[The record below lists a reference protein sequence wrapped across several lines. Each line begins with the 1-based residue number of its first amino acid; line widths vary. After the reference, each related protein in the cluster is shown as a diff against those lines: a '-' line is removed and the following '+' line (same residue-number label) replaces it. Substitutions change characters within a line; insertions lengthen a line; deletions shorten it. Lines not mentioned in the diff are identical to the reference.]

1 LRRLFELASVEGKAL
16 PKVNNEFK
24 AVVFDMDGVV
34 IDSEPN
40 HYRAICEAI
49 GERMTF
55 SYDDFLGRFAG
66 ADERYAMEKM
76 AKELGIDYDE
86 DLFQEWSSRKAEAYA
101 RFVSESAIPMPG
113 AVDFVESVA
122 TEFPIGL
129 ATGSR
134 RSDVN
139 AALSVLADGRLEGVF
154 QTIVTSEDVPKP
166 KPHPATY
173 AKAVK
178 NLGFEPSECVAF
190 EDSPNGILSAKGAGL
205 RVIGISAMH
214 GPEKLSQADLV
225 VPDLRGASIDT
236 LNSWFGYE

>member
-1 LRRLFELASVEGKAL
+1 MPTVS
-16 PKVNNEFK
+16 NEIK
-24 AVVFDMDGVV
+24 AVVFDMDGVI

-49 GERMTF
+49 GEGMTL

-66 ADERYAMEKM
+66 GDERYAMGEM

-86 DLFQEWSSRKAEAYA
+86 ELFREWSNRKAAAYA
-101 RFVSESAIPMPG
+101 QFVSENAEPMPG
-113 AVDFVESVA
+113 AVDFVSTVA
-122 TEFPIGL
+122 RTFPVGL

-139 AALSVLADGRLEGVF
+139 AALRVLAGGRLEGVF

-173 AKAVK
+173 VKAVE
-178 NLGFEPSECVAF
+178 NLGFQPSECVAF
-190 EDSPNGILSAKGAGL
+190 EDSPNGILSAKSAGL
-205 RVIGISAMH
+205 RVIGLSAMH
-214 GPEKLSQADLV
+214 GSDKLGEADRI
-225 VPDLRGASIDT
+225 VPDLRGASIET
-236 LNSWFGYE
+236 LYSWLD

>member
-1 LRRLFELASVEGKAL
+1 VS
-16 PKVNNEFK
+16 NEIK
-24 AVVFDMDGVV
+24 AVVFDMDGVI

-49 GERMTF
+49 GEGMTL

-66 ADERYAMEKM
+66 GDERYAMGEM

-86 DLFQEWSSRKAEAYA
+86 ELFREWSNRKAAAYA
-101 RFVSESAIPMPG
+101 QFVSENAEPMPG
-113 AVDFVESVA
+113 AVDFVSTVA
-122 TEFPIGL
+122 RTFPVGL

-139 AALSVLADGRLEGVF
+139 AALRVLAGGRLEGVF

-173 AKAVK
+173 VKAVE
-178 NLGFEPSECVAF
+178 NLGFQPSECVAF
-190 EDSPNGILSAKGAGL
+190 EDSPNGILSAKSAGL
-205 RVIGISAMH
+205 RVIGLSAMH
-214 GPEKLSQADLV
+214 GSDKLGEADRI
-225 VPDLRGASIDT
+225 VPDLRGASIET
-236 LNSWFGYE
+236 LYSWLD

>member
-1 LRRLFELASVEGKAL
+1 MGLT
-16 PKVNNEFK
+16 KVSNEIK

-66 ADERYAMEKM
+66 RDERYAMGKM
-76 AKELGIDYDE
+76 AEELGIDCNE
-86 DLFQEWSSRKAEAYA
+86 DLFKEWSSRKAEAYA
-101 RFVSESAIPMPG
+101 RFVSENAIPMPG
-113 AVDFVESVA
+113 AVEFVESVA
-122 TEFPIGL
+122 SELPVGL

-139 AALSVLADGRLEGVF
+139 AALHVLADGRLEEVF
-154 QTIVTSEDVPKP
+154 QTIVTSEDVPQP

-173 AKAVK
+173 AKAVE
-178 NLGFEPSECVAF
+178 NLGFQPDECVAF
-190 EDSPNGILSAKGAGL
+190 EDSPNGILSAKGAGF
-205 RVIGISAMH
+205 RVVGISAMH
-214 GPEKLSQADLV
+214 GPEKLSEADIV
-225 VPDLRGASIDT
+225 IPNLRGASFDT
-236 LNSWFGYE
+236 LYSWFRSE

>member
-1 LRRLFELASVEGKAL
+1 VS
-16 PKVNNEFK
+16 NEIK
-24 AVVFDMDGVV
+24 AVVFDMDGVI

-49 GERMTF
+49 GEGMTL

-66 ADERYAMEKM
+66 GDERYAMGEM

-86 DLFQEWSSRKAEAYA
+86 ELFREWSNRKAAAYA
-101 RFVSESAIPMPG
+101 QFVSENAEPMPG
-113 AVDFVESVA
+113 AVDFVSTVA
-122 TEFPIGL
+122 RTFPVGL

-139 AALSVLADGRLEGVF
+139 AALRVLAGGRLEGVF

-173 AKAVK
+173 VKAVE
-178 NLGFEPSECVAF
+178 NLGFQPSECVAF
-190 EDSPNGILSAKGAGL
+190 EDSPNGILSAKSAGL
-205 RVIGISAMH
+205 RVIGLSAMH
-214 GPEKLSQADLV
+214 GSDKLGEADRI
-225 VPDLRGASIDT
+225 VPDLRGASIET
-236 LNSWFGYE
+236 LYFWLD

>member
-1 LRRLFELASVEGKAL
+1 LTKLSNGI
-16 PKVNNEFK
+16 K

-49 GERMTF
+49 GERMTL

-66 ADERYAMEKM
+66 RDERYAMSKM
-76 AKELGIDYDE
+76 AEELGIDCNE

-101 RFVSESAIPMPG
+101 QFVSENAEPMPG
-113 AVDFVESVA
+113 AVDFVSTVA
-122 TEFPIGL
+122 RAFPVGL

-139 AALSVLADGRLEGVF
+139 AALRVLANGRLEGIF

-173 AKAVK
+173 AKAVE
-178 NLGFEPSECVAF
+178 NLGFQPDECVAF

-205 RVIGISAMH
+205 RVVGISAMH
-214 GPEKLSQADLV
+214 GADKLGEADKV
-225 VPDLRGASIDT
+225 VPHLRGASLET
-236 LNSWFGYE
+236 LYSWLD

>member
-1 LRRLFELASVEGKAL
+1 MPASVEGWEL
-16 PKVNNEFK
+16 PKVTNKIK

-49 GERMTF
+49 GEGMTL

-66 ADERYAMEKM
+66 RDERYAMGKM
-76 AKELGIDYDE
+76 AEELGIDYDE
-86 DLFQEWSSRKAEAYA
+86 NLFREWSNRKAEAYA
-101 RFVSESAIPMPG
+101 RFVSENAIPMPG
-113 AVDFVESVA
+113 AVEFVESVA
-122 TEFPIGL
+122 SELPVGL

-139 AALSVLADGRLEGVF
+139 TALAVLADGRLEGIF

-173 AKAVK
+173 AKAVE
-178 NLGFEPSECVAF
+178 NLGFEPSECLAF

-205 RVIGISAMH
+205 RVVGISAMH
-214 GPEKLSQADLV
+214 GPEKLSEADLV
-225 VPDLRGASIDT
+225 VPDLRGASFDT
-236 LNSWFGYE
+236 LNSWFDCE

>member
-1 LRRLFELASVEGKAL
+1 M
-16 PKVNNEFK
+16 PKVSNEIN

-49 GERMTF
+49 GEGMTL
-55 SYDDFLGRFAG
+55 SYDDFLSRFAG
-66 ADERYAMEKM
+66 GDERYAMGKM
-76 AKELGIDYDE
+76 AEELGIDCNE
-86 DLFQEWSSRKAEAYA
+86 NLFQEWSNRKAAAYA
-101 RFVSESAIPMPG
+101 KFVSENAEPMAG
-113 AVDFVESVA
+113 AVDFVTSVA
-122 TEFPIGL
+122 RNLPVGL

-139 AALSVLADGRLEGVF
+139 TALRVLADGRLEGIF

-173 AKAVK
+173 FKAVE
-178 NLGFEPSECVAF
+178 NLGFQPSECVAF

-205 RVIGISAMH
+205 RVVGISAMH
-214 GPEKLSQADLV
+214 GPEKLSEADV
-225 VPDLRGASIDT
+225 VIPNLRGASLDT
-236 LNSWFGYE
+236 LYSWFRCE

>member
-1 LRRLFELASVEGKAL
+1 
-16 PKVNNEFK
+16 
-24 AVVFDMDGVV
+24 MDGVV

-49 GERMTF
+49 GERMTL

-66 ADERYAMEKM
+66 RDERYAMSKM
-76 AKELGIDYDE
+76 AEELGIDCNE

-101 RFVSESAIPMPG
+101 QFVSENAEPMPG
-113 AVDFVESVA
+113 AVDFVSTVA
-122 TEFPIGL
+122 RAFPVGL

-139 AALSVLADGRLEGVF
+139 AALRVLANGRLEGIF

-173 AKAVK
+173 AKAVE
-178 NLGFEPSECVAF
+178 NLGFQPDECVAF

-205 RVIGISAMH
+205 RVVGISAMH
-214 GPEKLSQADLV
+214 GADKLGEADKV
-225 VPDLRGASIDT
+225 VPHLRGASLET
-236 LNSWFGYE
+236 LYSWLD

>member
-1 LRRLFELASVEGKAL
+1 LT
-16 PKVNNEFK
+16 KVPNGIK
-24 AVVFDMDGVV
+24 AVVFDMDGVI

-49 GERMTF
+49 GEGMTL

-66 ADERYAMEKM
+66 GDERYAMGEM

-86 DLFQEWSSRKAEAYA
+86 ELFREWSNRKAAAYA
-101 RFVSESAIPMPG
+101 QFVSENAEPMPG
-113 AVDFVESVA
+113 AVDFVSTVVR
-122 TEFPIGL
+122 TFPVGL

-139 AALSVLADGRLEGVF
+139 AALRVLAGGRLEGVF
-154 QTIVTSEDVPKP
+154 QTIVTSDDVQKP

-173 AKAVK
+173 AKAVE
-178 NLGFEPSECVAF
+178 NLGFQPNECVAF

-214 GPEKLSQADLV
+214 GADKLGEADRV
-225 VPDLRGASIDT
+225 VPDLRGASLDS
-236 LNSWFGYE
+236 LYSWLD

>member
-1 LRRLFELASVEGKAL
+1 MPTVS
-16 PKVNNEFK
+16 NEIK
-24 AVVFDMDGVV
+24 AVVFDMDGVI

-49 GERMTF
+49 GEGMTL

-66 ADERYAMEKM
+66 GDERYAMGEM

-86 DLFQEWSSRKAEAYA
+86 ELFREWSNRKAAAYA
-101 RFVSESAIPMPG
+101 QFVSENAEPMPG
-113 AVDFVESVA
+113 AVDFVSTVA
-122 TEFPIGL
+122 RTFPVGL

-139 AALSVLADGRLEGVF
+139 AALRVLAGGRLEGVF

-173 AKAVK
+173 VKAVE
-178 NLGFEPSECVAF
+178 NLGFQPSECVAF
-190 EDSPNGILSAKGAGL
+190 EDSPNGILSAKSAGL
-205 RVIGISAMH
+205 RVIGLSAMH
-214 GPEKLSQADLV
+214 GSDKLGEADRI
-225 VPDLRGASIDT
+225 VPDLRGASIET
-236 LNSWFGYE
+236 LYFWLD

>member
-1 LRRLFELASVEGKAL
+1 MT
-16 PKVNNEFK
+16 KVPNGIK
-24 AVVFDMDGVV
+24 AVVFDMDGVI

-49 GERMTF
+49 GEGMTL

-66 ADERYAMEKM
+66 GDERYAMGEM
-76 AKELGIDYDE
+76 AEELGIDYDE
-86 DLFQEWSSRKAEAYA
+86 ELFREWSNRKAAAYA
-101 RFVSESAIPMPG
+101 QFVSENAEPMPG
-113 AVDFVESVA
+113 AVDFVSTVA
-122 TEFPIGL
+122 RTFPVGL

-139 AALSVLADGRLEGVF
+139 AALRVLAGGRLEEIF
-154 QTIVTSEDVPKP
+154 QTIVTSDDVQKP

-173 AKAVK
+173 AKAVE
-178 NLGFEPSECVAF
+178 NLGFQPNECVAF

-214 GPEKLSQADLV
+214 GADKLGEADRV
-225 VPDLRGASIDT
+225 VPDLRGASLDT
-236 LNSWFGYE
+236 LYSWLD